1 MSERYPLAVLTHVGT
16 MMKRKGSSRK
26 SQDAIEGFSHPQH
39 GIITQ
44 WCPQTIAKLVNNSD
58 NYMLYG
64 TYDCSYWGL
73 FLPTF
78 TSRGWW
84 PNIGF
89 EWDEYHQSCGL
100 MVPMKSYHSL
110 AKHV

>member
-26 SQDAIEGFSHPQH
+26 AQDAIEGFSHPQH

-44 WCPQTIAKLVNNSD
+44 WGPQTIAKLVNNSD
-58 NYMLYG
+58 NYMLYKVLMTVVTG
-64 TYDCSYWGL
+64 DF

-78 TSRGWW
+78 TENVAG

-89 EWDEYHQSCGL
+89 EWDEYRRSCLISGCST
-100 MVPMKSYHSL
+100 VITPHS
-110 AKHV
+110 